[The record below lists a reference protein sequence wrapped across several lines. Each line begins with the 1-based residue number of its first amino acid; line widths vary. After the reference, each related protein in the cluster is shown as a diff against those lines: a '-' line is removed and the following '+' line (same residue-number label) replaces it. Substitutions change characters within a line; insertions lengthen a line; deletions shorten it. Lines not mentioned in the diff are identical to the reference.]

1 MKVILAQ
8 GNPGDDYNNTRHNVG
23 FYCID
28 HLAREYSASFLPKP
42 KFHADIAD
50 VTIDGEKVLLV
61 KPATF
66 YNETGH
72 AARALVDFYKLD
84 PASDLLVIHDDLAL
98 PFGVIRTRPDGSD
111 AGNNGVKSL
120 NAHVGPQYNRIRV
133 GIYNQLRD
141 SQHDANFVLGKF
153 NREEAELLPNIAAK
167 TAQFALDFVHNTL
180 EFTKITL

>member
-8 GNPGDDYNNTRHNVG
+8 GNPGDDYTKTRHNVG

-28 HLAREYSASFLPKP
+28 HLANELSVTFLPKP
-42 KFHADIAD
+42 KFHADIAEAS
-50 VTIDGEKVLLV
+50 VDGEKIILV

-72 AARALVDFYKLD
+72 TARALVDFYKLD

-98 PFGVIRTRPDGSD
+98 PFGTIRTRPEGSD

-120 NAHVGPQYNRIRV
+120 NAHIGPQYNRIRV
-133 GIYNQLRD
+133 GIYSPLRD
-141 SQHDANFVLGKF
+141 TQHDADFVLGKF
-153 NREEAELLPNIAAK
+153 TREESETLPKIATK
-167 TAQFALDFVHNTL
+167 VTQFSLDFIRNKL